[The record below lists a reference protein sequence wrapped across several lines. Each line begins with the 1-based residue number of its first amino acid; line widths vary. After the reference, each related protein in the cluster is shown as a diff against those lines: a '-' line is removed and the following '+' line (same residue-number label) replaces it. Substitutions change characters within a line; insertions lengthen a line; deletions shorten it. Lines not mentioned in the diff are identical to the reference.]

1 MTFFSLKYLF
11 YIAFIFLG
19 YRRFAISTEKKY
31 LIFSLLGLL
40 DIATNLLDQFVF
52 TSNLELLIVNNL
64 ITLGLFF
71 TFFYQ
76 IKNVKFPTH
85 IIFVF
90 YVTIAMYAATII
102 YMDWPKAAD
111 HLYSDYGYLNTIEFS
126 NFSVISAVIC
136 LVLCTK
142 VIVGII
148 QNESSQLNIIF
159 ITFGVIFY
167 YIGDLLSF
175 GLGTHFLKDHN
186 THYEFLKTLLP
197 MRLYTTK
204 CFILMGL
211 IWKN

>member
-1 MTFFSLKYLF
+1 MGLKFLF

-19 YRRFAISTEKKY
+19 YRRFAISRERKY

-40 DIATNLLDQFVF
+40 DLLTNLLDQFVF
-52 TSNLELLIVNNL
+52 TSNLELLLVNNL

-71 TFFYQ
+71 VFFYQ
-76 IKNVKFPTH
+76 IKNVKIPKH
-85 IIFVF
+85 IIFVV
-90 YVTIAMYAATII
+90 YVTIVLYAATMIF
-102 YMDWPKAAD
+102 MDFPKAAD

-136 LVLCTK
+136 LALCTK

-148 QNESSQLNIIF
+148 KNESSQLNIIF

-167 YIGDLLSF
+167 YIGDLFSF

-186 THYEFLKTLLP
+186 AHLEFLKTLLP